1 MKKIFLIAVL
11 TVIFAGCGN
20 KPKSEQ
26 DIKNKIMEYKSQIVE
41 LNQKIEEL
49 NKMLGNDTLA
59 VTHEFKVEVLPVSKK
74 HFAHYV
80 EVTGNV
86 DAVDN
91 ALISPQTNGQIT
103 KIYVTEGQYV
113 KKGQLLAKLN
123 DEVLRNN
130 LAQLQTSLLLA
141 DTMYQKQKSLYEQN
155 VVSEVQYL
163 QAKNQKETLE
173 KNIEVIKSQI
183 ALSRITAP
191 FSGVIDQIFKKEGEI
206 APPGQP
212 LMQLVNLSKMEV
224 TAQISENYLPDI
236 ELNNPVSISFP
247 TYPDLKIDSKITFK
261 GNVIDPVNRTFRVK
275 VKFNN
280 IENKIKPN
288 MLAVVKFKDFEAD
301 SAIVVPTNTL
311 SKDING
317 WFLFVLNKQDG
328 KNIVEK
334 RYVTIGISDD
344 NNTLIK
350 SGLQEG
356 ELIITKGNN
365 LVKDGMIVNIKS

>member
-334 RYVTIGISDD
+334 RYVTIGISDE